1 MKQRRLGIVARLTA
15 AFALTALLGIAT
27 MAIAAAVIL
36 DRGYY
41 RTVTNG
47 LTDQAQFIAVA
58 LRPDL
63 TPDAPAAA
71 GALDAKVD
79 ALATGLTERLTIIAP
94 DGTVLGDSWDDATKL
109 ANHADRPEVAAA
121 LQGWVGINR
130 RRSATLGRRLFY
142 LAQPV
147 VDGTGRVLAVVRLAK
162 VEEEVSAALRQLLCA
177 VGGATLCAAAITVA
191 VSALIT
197 KRVTHPLLT
206 MKQVAERMT
215 AGDLSERIHALTD
228 DELGDLGDSLN
239 TLAGQLSAR
248 LSELTQ
254 ARDEARAVLMN
265 MASGVLLIDGGGRLV
280 FANPPAQQW
289 LDISVDAAGCP
300 LTTAAAT
307 TGGPVTLPAVVRS
320 GALREAAG
328 RVRASGKRE
337 RTEFRP
343 QPNGD
348 RTLEAI
354 VTPVSAGDGADRS
367 RSGGIVVV
375 LNDVSLAKR
384 LARLRTEFI
393 ANLSHQFKT
402 PVAVI
407 KGYAETLLD
416 GALADEATARDFV
429 ATLATEADRLSAL
442 VNQVLELARLEDPN
456 LMLELARHDLRDI
469 VRDAAER
476 FRSVGGERGI
486 TIETGLP
493 AAEATLNCDRR
504 RIEDAVNNLIDNAL
518 KHSPAGGTIRVALQR
533 EGDGWQLSVRDEG
546 PGIAAEALPRVFER
560 FYRAPGAPPGTGLG
574 LAIVRHVAEVHG
586 GHVFACNRRDRSGAE
601 VGFTLPD
608 R

>member
-1 MKQRRLGIVARLTA
+1 MKPRRLGIVTRLTA

-41 RTVTNG
+41 RTVANG
-47 LTDQAQFIAVA
+47 LTDQARFIAVA

-63 TPDAPAAA
+63 TSTALTAA
-71 GALDAKVD
+71 GALDARVD
-79 ALATGLTERLTIIAP
+79 ALATGLTERLTVIAP
-94 DGTVLGDSWDDATKL
+94 DGTVLGDSWDDAAKL

-121 LQGWVGINR
+121 LQGRIGINR

-142 LAQPV
+142 LAQPLL
-147 VDGTGRVLAVVRLAK
+147 DGNGRLLAVVRLAK
-162 VEEEVSAALRQLLCA
+162 VEEEVTAALRQLLWA
-177 VGGATLCAAAITVA
+177 VAGATLCAAAITVA

-197 KRVTHPLLT
+197 KRVTRPLLT

-239 TLAGQLSAR
+239 MLAGQLSAR

-265 MASGVLLIDGGGRLV
+265 MASGVLLLDGAGRLV
-280 FANPPAQQW
+280 FANPPARQW
-289 LDISVDAAGCP
+289 LDISADAAGRP

-307 TGGPVTLPAVVRS
+307 TGGPVTLPAVIRS
-320 GALREAAG
+320 GALREATG
-328 RVRASGKRE
+328 RVRASGKQE

-348 RTLEAI
+348 RALEAI
-354 VTPVSAGDGADRS
+354 VTPISAGD
-367 RSGGIVVV
+367 GIVVV
-375 LNDVSLAKR
+375 LNDVSIARR

-476 FRSVGGERGI
+476 FRSVGGERGG
-486 TIETGLP
+486 TVETDLP
-493 AAEATLNCDRR
+493 SSEATVNCDGR
-504 RIEDAVNNLIDNAL
+504 RIEDAVNNLVDNAL
-518 KHSPAGGTIRVALQR
+518 KHSPVGGTIRVALQR
-533 EGDGWQLSVRDEG
+533 ESDGWQLSVRDGG

-586 GHVFACNRRDRSGAE
+586 GHVFARNRRDRSGAE